1 MLKRILAA
9 VLLASFA
16 CLAAAQGES
25 RVDCRKHPDHPKCSP
40 RA

>member
-1 MLKRILAA
+1 MLKRAIAA
-9 VLLASFA
+9 LLLGAFA

-25 RVDCRKHPDHPKCSP
+25 RVDCRKQPDHPKCSP